1 MLHPFEAIKLCFFI
15 KKGKRGG
22 SRRESADTAGDSD
35 KGNVRLRTLSQKTET
50 VETTRERKT
59 EFNCGYS

>member
-15 KKGKRGG
+15 KKEGAAE
-22 SRRESADTAGDSD
+22 ESADTAGDSD